1 MPIVRVTHWCNR
13 PVDDD
18 LMMGYTYSE
27 DIYPYD
33 FVIVLSA
40 LESFRPG
47 ENNVLEHAC
56 DEWHEVA
63 PEDVP
68 DKYYVALALLALTG
82 A

>member
-1 MPIVRVTHWCNR
+1 MPIVRVTRWCNK
-13 PVDDD
+13 PVVDD

-27 DIYPYD
+27 DIDPYN
-33 FVIVLSA
+33 FIIVLSA
-40 LESFRPG
+40 FENHLG

-68 DKYYVALALLALTG
+68 DKYYAALALLALTG